1 MKTFPIRAAAPL
13 ALACAL
19 AAAAV
24 HAQEPM
30 TEAQVRAHL
39 EAQGFTHVNDIE
51 FDEGLWEA
59 DARSAD
65 GNRVDLRLDPATG
78 EIYPEDQVS
87 SLTASDVEAR
97 LSAAGYAN
105 IHDIDF
111 DDGTWRAEAEDA
123 GGRDV
128 ELRIHPHSGE
138 VIGEKRD

>member
-19 AAAAV
+19 AAVAA

-30 TEAQVRAHL
+30 TEAQVRATL
-39 EAQGFTHVNDIE
+39 EVKGYTNVNDVE
-51 FDEGLWEA
+51 FEDGMWEA

-65 GNRVDLRLDPATG
+65 GNRVDVRIDPATG

-87 SLTASDVEAR
+87 ELTDSDIEAR
-97 LSAAGYAN
+97 LTAAGYTD

-111 DDGTWRAEAEDA
+111 EDGLWRAEADDA
-123 GGRDV
+123 NGQQV
-128 ELRIHPHSGE
+128 ELRIDPRSGE
-138 VIGEKRD
+138 VIGSE